1 METEKLLNQLIGPSN
16 GSRSA
21 MMQSVQHLSEEA
33 LVRKLLEMMAQVQAF
48 SPNQTLPP
56 GTPDVW
62 LKAWEEMVSEM
73 GLERFEKAL
82 WRAMRGSDFIPN
94 PNDIQTADDV
104 MQEALAA
111 EKRMRADKKK
121 QIEWDGYVERW
132 KAERELEKIAA
143 VNRAA
148 TLEAQKEPLTEAI

>member
-1 METEKLLNQLIGPSN
+1 METGKLLNQLIGPSN
-16 GSRSA
+16 DSRSA
-21 MMQSVQHLSEEA
+21 MTRSEQPLNA
-33 LVRKLLEMMAQVQAF
+33 DLVLKLAELMAQMQDF

-73 GLERFEKAL
+73 GIDRFEKAL
-82 WRAMRGSDFIPN
+82 WRAMRNSDFLPN

-111 EKRMRADKKK
+111 EKRARADKK
-121 QIEWDGYVERW
+121 QQAEWDEYVKRW
-132 KAERELEKIAA
+132 KAERALEAIAA
-143 VNRAA
+143 ANRAA
-148 TLEAQKEPLTEAI
+148 TLEAQKEPLTETV

>member
-1 METEKLLNQLIGPSN
+1 METEKLLNQLIGPSSD
-16 GSRSA
+16 SRSA
-21 MMQSVQHLSEEA
+21 MMRSEQPLNA
-33 LVRKLLEMMAQVQAF
+33 DLVLKLAELMAQMQDF

-73 GLERFEKAL
+73 GIDRFEKAL
-82 WRAMRGSDFIPN
+82 WRAMRNSDFLPN

-111 EKRMRADKKK
+111 EKRARADKK
-121 QIEWDGYVERW
+121 QQAEWDEYVKRW
-132 KAERELEKIAA
+132 KAEQALEKIAYA
-143 VNRAA
+143 NRMA
-148 TLEAQKEPLTEAI
+148 TLEAQKEPLTETV